1 MPGIGDLLSIALAA
15 ISIAT
20 LAGLGFVRGRMT
32 DLREQLRDSREETA
46 SLKASRADDRAL
58 IDQQK
63 TELKACRTD
72 LDALAR
78 VVTGEVHWVALS
90 HHLDQHHE
98 EARAHWIRSESNTER
113 MIKALEE
120 LKGGRP
126 Q

>member
-32 DLREQLRDSREETA
+32 DLREQLKDSREETA
-46 SLKASRADDRAL
+46 SLKAARVDDRAL

-63 TELKACRTD
+63 NELKSCRTD

-78 VVTGEVHWVALS
+78 VVTGEVHWVALGN
-90 HHLDQHHE
+90 HLDQHHE
-98 EARAHWIRSESNTER
+98 EARAHWVRSEQKTDR
-113 MIKALEE
+113 MIKALEG
-120 LKGGRP
+120 LKERRP
-126 Q
+126 R